1 MQKKYL
7 EIKDYLMERIR
18 SGEYKPEPGD
28 PGGTGTGCPAGC
40 KPYDRA
46 QGHRRTDV

>member
-18 SGEYKPEPGD
+18 SRGIQA
-28 PGGTGTGCPAGC
+28 GT
-40 KPYDRA
+40 
-46 QGHRRTDV
+46 RRSRRNGNWLPSWV